1 MDDQTDSNPFIS
13 VHTPIALV
21 ALALSALF
29 FGQIKGTSQA
39 TESMKWQSSNADKQ
53 IQNYRE
59 ALLKLDKVIGDQ
71 GANTTQAE
79 QTQKQ
84 FSDLMK
90 DINDMAVAGDKDAIA
105 LMNIAANSGIKYAGN
120 GEAPKKEEAPKKD
133 K

>member
-29 FGQIKGTSQA
+29 FGQIKGTSQG

-71 GANTTQAE
+71 AANTTQAE

-90 DINDMAVAGDKDAIA
+90 DINDMAVAGDKDALAI
-105 LMNIAANSGIKYAGN
+105 MNVAAQVGIKYAGN
-120 GEAPKKEEAPKKD
+120 AEAPKSDEAPKKD